1 MNMRNLKDIIL
12 EKLRVTKNIS
22 TKPELVDHNIVS
34 CTMEFFFKWIMVLD
48 QDKPLTQTDFED
60 FEVLEDGYLKRTFK
74 TYENFFD
81 WYEDN
86 KDETIEVTITISEEE
101 YKNIFLYDDIRF
113 CFYSGDNL
121 IDTTRQ

>member
-1 MNMRNLKDIIL
+1 MRNFKDIIL

-34 CTMEFFFKWIMVLD
+34 CTMEFFFKWIMVVD
-48 QDKPLTQTDFED
+48 QNKPLTQTEFED
-60 FEVLEDGYLKRTFK
+60 FEVLEDVYLKRKFK

-86 KDETIEVTITISEEE
+86 KDETIEVTITRSEEE

>member
-1 MNMRNLKDIIL
+1 MRNLKDIIL

-34 CTMEFFFKWIMVLD
+34 CTMEFFFKWIMVVD
-48 QDKPLTQTDFED
+48 QTRDLTQEDFED
-60 FEVLEDGYLKRTFK
+60 FEILSDEKLQSEFK

-86 KDETIEVTITISEEE
+86 KDETIEVTVTRSEEE
-101 YKNIFLYDDIRF
+101 YKNIFFYDDIRF

>member
-1 MNMRNLKDIIL
+1 MNMRNFKDIIL

-34 CTMEFFFKWIMVLD
+34 CTLEFFFKWIMVLD

-60 FEVLEDGYLKRTFK
+60 FEVLEDGYLKRKFK
-74 TYENFFD
+74 TYENLFD

-86 KDETIEVTITISEEE
+86 KDETIDVAITRSEEE
-101 YKNIFLYDDIRF
+101 YRNVFLYDEIEF
-113 CFYSGDNL
+113 KFYSGDNL
-121 IDTTRQ
+121 IDTTKQ

>member
-1 MNMRNLKDIIL
+1 MRNFKDIIL
-12 EKLRVTKNIS
+12 EKLRVTKNVS
-22 TKPELVDHNIVS
+22 TKPELVDYNVVS

-60 FEVLEDGYLKRTFK
+60 FEVLEDGYLKRKFN

-86 KDETIEVTITISEEE
+86 KDETIEVTVTRSLEE
-101 YKNIFLYDDIRF
+101 YRNVFSYDEIEF
-113 CFYSGDNL
+113 KFYSGDNF
-121 IDTTRQ
+121 IDTTK

>member
-1 MNMRNLKDIIL
+1 MRNFKDIIL
-12 EKLRVTKNIS
+12 EKLRVTKNVS

-48 QDKPLTQTDFED
+48 QDKPLTQTDFEN

-74 TYENFFD
+74 TYENLFD

-86 KDETIEVTITISEEE
+86 KDETIEVTVTRSLEE
-101 YKNIFLYDDIRF
+101 YINVFLYDEIEF
-113 CFYSGDNL
+113 KFYSGDNL
-121 IDTTRQ
+121 INTVK

>member
-12 EKLRVTKNIS
+12 EKLRVTKNVS

-48 QDKPLTQTDFED
+48 QDKPLTQPDFED
-60 FEVLEDGYLKRTFK
+60 FEVLEDDYLKRKFK
-74 TYENFFD
+74 TYETLFD
-81 WYEDN
+81 WYEYN
-86 KDETIEVTITISEEE
+86 KDETIDVTVTRSEEG
-101 YKNIFLYDDIRF
+101 YKNIFFYDEIEF
-113 CFYSGDNL
+113 KFYSGDNL